1 MRDCASPC
9 RTRLQAQ
16 CLTYGEIM
24 KSELDSLADRHLRP
38 DPQGVLGEQ
47 AATKTGV
54 VLVQVSEPMAA
65 ALGVQHLVWM
75 LVNLLS
81 RQFKVVDEVVL
92 DVPATVPVQ
101 PGVAAFGAKTT
112 LLETLEECVRL
123 VSGPHVRVAR
133 AGLGSQPD
141 VALIIGHGTPVG
153 VRHWRLYADGW
164 RYFVGLDGGVPG
176 TPPQSGLSIGPYL
189 CASYAAGEVFKLFR
203 GMKPGKGEFIRA
215 LFASAWTAS
224 NPDRWAE
231 LVDGPAA
238 DECGV
243 LPHFY
248 FAGAG
253 AVAQAASLCLG
264 SSGFKGSCSAVDKD
278 DLDLTN
284 DNRYALSTRD
294 DDGASKVLMLQAYL
308 QTHGFDCRA
317 VPEWWE
323 AFAASGGKFAP
334 NPEMRA
340 LERGLR
346 FPLVLSCVDK
356 NKPRHALQNALP
368 QLLIGGSTDGLT
380 AKASIFDLGAGTACL
395 KCHNPLQSRNTVV
408 QARRASLQM
417 LEGEA
422 RLAYARELGLTE
434 ADVELLLSAGGCG
447 KLSEGDLER
456 FSAGTPEMSV
466 GFVSIAA
473 GVLLVVQLLRYL
485 QLGAADA
492 TQEGA
497 MAVATFAR
505 ARVRLLHV
513 GNDQSCDCE
522 PLLRDRWKR
531 IWPKSYRP

>member
-1 MRDCASPC
+1 
-9 RTRLQAQ
+9 
-16 CLTYGEIM
+16 M
-24 KSELDSLADRHLRP
+24 KSELDFLADRHLRP
-38 DPQGVLGEQ
+38 DPQGVLDERAG
-47 AATKTGV
+47 AKTGV
-54 VLVQVSEPMAA
+54 VLVQVSEHMAT

-81 RQFKVVDEVVL
+81 RQFKVVGEVVL
-92 DVPATVPVQ
+92 DVPVAVPLQ
-101 PGVAAFGAKTT
+101 AGVAAFGLKAT

-123 VSGPHVRVAR
+123 VSGPHIKVAR

-141 VALIIGHGTPVG
+141 VALVVGDGTPVAAW
-153 VRHWRLYADGW
+153 HWRLYADGW
-164 RYFVGLDGGVPG
+164 RFFVGLDGQVPA
-176 TPPQSGLSIGPYL
+176 TLPQSELSIGPYL
-189 CASYAAGEVFKLFR
+189 CASYAAGEVFKLLR
-203 GMKPGKGEFIRA
+203 GMKPGKGEFIRS
-215 LFASAWTAS
+215 LFTSAWTAS
-224 NPDRWAE
+224 NADGWDE
-231 LVDGPAA
+231 LVDGPSVH
-238 DECGV
+238 EFGV

-253 AVAQAASLCLG
+253 AVAQAAALCLG

-294 DDGASKVLMLQAYL
+294 DDGASKVQMLKAYL
-308 QTHGFDCRA
+308 QAHGFDCRA

-323 AFAASGGKFAP
+323 TFAASGGKFAS

-340 LERGLR
+340 LERGFN
-346 FPLVLSCVDK
+346 FPIVLSCVDK
-356 NKPRHALQNALP
+356 NKARHALQNALP

-395 KCHNPLQSRNTVV
+395 KCHNPLQSRNTVIE
-408 QARRASLQM
+408 ARRASLQM

-456 FSAGTPEMSV
+456 FSASSPEMSV

-492 TQEGA
+492 TKDGA

-505 ARVRLLHV
+505 AKLRPLHV
-513 GNDQSCDCE
+513 GTDQSCDCE
-522 PLLRDRWKR
+522 PLLRARWKG
-531 IWPKSYRP
+531 IWSGSYRS